1 MKRLDG
7 KVCIITGSNS
17 GVGAATAELFA
28 REGAK
33 VVITARRVDKL
44 EEVANKIKA
53 EGGEVLAVRCD
64 VSNEDDV
71 KSMFDALGKLD
82 VVVNNAGIAKDS
94 DPMEKSA
101 EEFLEVIKVNLL
113 GTFLVSK
120 YAVNHVDKG
129 CIVNISSTN
138 ALDTY
143 YPESLD
149 YDASKAGVISLTHNF
164 SLYLKDRDIRVN
176 VVCPDW
182 IDTDMNLGMDEEY
195 KKSLGVFLKP
205 EEVAKVVYDVSI
217 DESVNDAVIR
227 VADNSVK

>member
-1 MKRLDG
+1 MKVL
-7 KVCIITGSNS
+7 VTGGARGLGLAISLYYLKMGHSVVVNYNNS
-17 GVGAATAELFA
+17 SDLALKLKSEYGD
-28 REGAK
+28 
-33 VVITARRVDKL
+33 RVSI
-44 EEVANKIKA
+44 VKA
-53 EGGEVLAVRCD
+53 D

-71 KSMFDALGKLD
+71 KRMFDALGKLD
-82 VVVNNAGIAKDS
+82 VVVNNAGIT
-94 DPMEKSA
+94 
-101 EEFLEVIKVNLL
+101 EFLEGIKVNLL

-143 YPESLD
+143 YPESMD

-195 KKSLGVFLKP
+195 KKSLGVFLNP

-217 DESVNDAVIR
+217 DESVNDVVIR
-227 VADNSVK
+227 VGDNSVK

>member
-1 MKRLDG
+1 MKVL
-7 KVCIITGSNS
+7 VTGGARGLGLAISLYYLKMGHSVVVNYNNS
-17 GVGAATAELFA
+17 SEMALKLKSKYGD
-28 REGAK
+28 
-33 VVITARRVDKL
+33 RVSIVK
-44 EEVANKIKA
+44 AN
-53 EGGEVLAVRCD
+53 

-71 KSMFDALGKLD
+71 KRMFDALGKLD

-143 YPESLD
+143 YPESMD

-205 EEVAKVVYDVSI
+205 EEVAKVVYDVSV
-217 DESVNDAVIR
+217 DKSVNDVVIR
-227 VADNSVK
+227 VGDNSVK

>member
-1 MKRLDG
+1 MKVL
-7 KVCIITGSNS
+7 VTGGARGLGLAISLYYLKMGHSVVVNYNNS
-17 GVGAATAELFA
+17 SDLALKLKSEYGD
-28 REGAK
+28 
-33 VVITARRVDKL
+33 RVSI
-44 EEVANKIKA
+44 VKA
-53 EGGEVLAVRCD
+53 D

-71 KSMFDALGKLD
+71 KRMFDALGKLD
-82 VVVNNAGIAKDS
+82 VIVNNAGIAKDS

-143 YPESLD
+143 YPESMD

-182 IDTDMNLGMDEEY
+182 IDTDMNLEMDEEY

-205 EEVAKVVYDVSI
+205 EDVARVVYDVSI
-217 DESVNDAVIR
+217 DESVNDTVIR
-227 VADNSVK
+227 VGDNSVK

>member
-1 MKRLDG
+1 MKVL
-7 KVCIITGSNS
+7 VTGGARGLGLAISLYYLKMGHSVVVNYNNS
-17 GVGAATAELFA
+17 SDLALKLKSEYGD
-28 REGAK
+28 
-33 VVITARRVDKL
+33 RVSI
-44 EEVANKIKA
+44 VKA
-53 EGGEVLAVRCD
+53 D

-71 KSMFDALGKLD
+71 KRMFDALGKLD

-143 YPESLD
+143 YPESMD
-149 YDASKAGVISLTHNF
+149 YNASKAGVISLTHNF

-217 DESVNDAVIR
+217 DESFNDVVIR
-227 VADNSVK
+227 VGDNSVK

>member
-1 MKRLDG
+1 MKVL
-7 KVCIITGSNS
+7 VTGGARGLGLAISLYYLKMGHSVVVNYNNS
-17 GVGAATAELFA
+17 SDLALKLKSEYGD
-28 REGAK
+28 
-33 VVITARRVDKL
+33 RVSI
-44 EEVANKIKA
+44 VKA
-53 EGGEVLAVRCD
+53 D

-71 KSMFDALGKLD
+71 KRMFDALGKLD

-101 EEFLEVIKVNLL
+101 EEFLDVIKVNLL

-217 DESVNDAVIR
+217 DESFNDVVIR
-227 VADNSVK
+227 VGDNSVK

>member
-1 MKRLDG
+1 MNVL
-7 KVCIITGSNS
+7 VTGGARGLGLAISLYYLKMGHSVVVNYNNS
-17 GVGAATAELFA
+17 DEMAF
-28 REGAK
+28 
-33 VVITARRVDKL
+33 KL
-44 EEVANKIKA
+44 KSEYGDRISIVKA
-53 EGGEVLAVRCD
+53 D

-71 KSMFDALGKLD
+71 KRMFDALGKLD

-143 YPESLD
+143 YPESMD

-182 IDTDMNLGMDEEY
+182 IDTDMNLEMDEEY

-205 EEVAKVVYDVSI
+205 EEVAKVAYDVSI

-227 VADNSVK
+227 VGDNSVK

>member
-1 MKRLDG
+1 MKVL
-7 KVCIITGSNS
+7 VTGGARGLGLAISLYYLKMGHSVVVNYNNS
-17 GVGAATAELFA
+17 SDLALKLKSEYGD
-28 REGAK
+28 
-33 VVITARRVDKL
+33 RVSI
-44 EEVANKIKA
+44 VKA
-53 EGGEVLAVRCD
+53 D
-64 VSNEDDV
+64 VSNKDDV
-71 KSMFDALGKLD
+71 KRMFNALGKLD

-143 YPESLD
+143 YPESMD

-217 DESVNDAVIR
+217 DESFNDVVIR
-227 VADNSVK
+227 VGDNSVK

>member
-1 MKRLDG
+1 MKVL
-7 KVCIITGSNS
+7 VTGGARGLGLAISLYYLKMGHSVVVNYNNS
-17 GVGAATAELFA
+17 DEMALKLKSEYGD
-28 REGAK
+28 
-33 VVITARRVDKL
+33 RVSI
-44 EEVANKIKA
+44 VKA
-53 EGGEVLAVRCD
+53 D

-71 KSMFDALGKLD
+71 KRMFDALGKLD

-129 CIVNISSTN
+129 CIVNVSSTN

-143 YPESLD
+143 YPESMD

-205 EEVAKVVYDVSI
+205 EDVAKVVYDVSI
-217 DESVNDAVIR
+217 DESVNDEVIR
-227 VADNSVK
+227 VGDNSVK

>member
-1 MKRLDG
+1 MKVL
-7 KVCIITGSNS
+7 VTGGARGLGLAISLYYLKMGHSVVVNYNNS
-17 GVGAATAELFA
+17 SDLALKLKSEYGD
-28 REGAK
+28 
-33 VVITARRVDKL
+33 RVSI
-44 EEVANKIKA
+44 VKA
-53 EGGEVLAVRCD
+53 D
-64 VSNEDDV
+64 VSDQDDV
-71 KSMFDALGKLD
+71 KRMFDALGKLD

-129 CIVNISSTN
+129 CIVNVSSTN

-143 YPESLD
+143 YPESMD

-205 EEVAKVVYDVSI
+205 EDVAKVVYDVSI
-217 DESVNDAVIR
+217 DESVNDEFNR
-227 VADNSVK
+227 VGDNSVK

>member
-1 MKRLDG
+1 MKVL
-7 KVCIITGSNS
+7 VTGGARGLGLAISLYYLKMGHSVVVNYNNS
-17 GVGAATAELFA
+17 SDLALKLKSEYGD
-28 REGAK
+28 
-33 VVITARRVDKL
+33 RVSI
-44 EEVANKIKA
+44 VKA
-53 EGGEVLAVRCD
+53 D

-71 KSMFDALGKLD
+71 KRMFDALGKLD

-94 DPMEKSA
+94 DPIEKSA

-143 YPESLD
+143 YPESMD

-217 DESVNDAVIR
+217 DESVNDVVIR
-227 VADNSVK
+227 VGDNSVK

>member
-1 MKRLDG
+1 MKVL
-7 KVCIITGSNS
+7 VTGGARGLGIAISLYYLKMGHSVVVNYNNS
-17 GVGAATAELFA
+17 DEMALKLKSEYGD
-28 REGAK
+28 
-33 VVITARRVDKL
+33 RVSI
-44 EEVANKIKA
+44 VKA
-53 EGGEVLAVRCD
+53 D

-71 KSMFDALGKLD
+71 KRMFDALGELD

-143 YPESLD
+143 YPESMD

-182 IDTDMNLGMDEEY
+182 IDTDMNLEMDEEY

-217 DESVNDAVIR
+217 DESINDAVIR
-227 VADNSVK
+227 VGDNSVK

>member
-1 MKRLDG
+1 MKVL
-7 KVCIITGSNS
+7 VTGGARGLGLAISLYYLKMGHSVVVNYNNS
-17 GVGAATAELFA
+17 SDLALKLKSEYGD
-28 REGAK
+28 
-33 VVITARRVDKL
+33 RVSI
-44 EEVANKIKA
+44 VKA
-53 EGGEVLAVRCD
+53 D

-71 KSMFDALGKLD
+71 KRMFDALGKLD
-82 VVVNNAGIAKDS
+82 VIVNNAGIAKDS

-143 YPESLD
+143 YPESMD

-182 IDTDMNLGMDEEY
+182 IDTDMNLEMDEEY

-205 EEVAKVVYDVSI
+205 EEVAKVVYDVSV
-217 DESVNDAVIR
+217 DKSVNDVVIR
-227 VADNSVK
+227 VGDNSVK

>member
-1 MKRLDG
+1 MKVL
-7 KVCIITGSNS
+7 VTGGARGLGLAISLYYLKMGHSVVVNYNNS
-17 GVGAATAELFA
+17 DEMALKLKSEYGD
-28 REGAK
+28 
-33 VVITARRVDKL
+33 RVSI
-44 EEVANKIKA
+44 VKA
-53 EGGEVLAVRCD
+53 D

-71 KSMFDALGKLD
+71 KRMFDALGKLD

-129 CIVNISSTN
+129 CIVNVSSTN

-143 YPESLD
+143 YPESMD

-182 IDTDMNLGMDEEY
+182 IDTDMNLEMDEEY

-205 EEVAKVVYDVSI
+205 EEVAKVVYDVSV
-217 DESVNDAVIR
+217 DKSVNDVVIR
-227 VADNSVK
+227 VGDNSVK

>member
-1 MKRLDG
+1 MKVL
-7 KVCIITGSNS
+7 VTGGARGLGLAISLYYLKMGHSVVVNYNNS
-17 GVGAATAELFA
+17 DEMALKLKSEYGD
-28 REGAK
+28 
-33 VVITARRVDKL
+33 RVSI
-44 EEVANKIKA
+44 VKA
-53 EGGEVLAVRCD
+53 D
-64 VSNEDDV
+64 VSDEDDV
-71 KSMFDALGKLD
+71 KRMFDALGKLD

-143 YPESLD
+143 YPESMD

-182 IDTDMNLGMDEEY
+182 IDTDMNLEMDEEY

-217 DESVNDAVIR
+217 DESVNDTVIR
-227 VADNSVK
+227 VGDNSVK

>member
-1 MKRLDG
+1 MKVL
-7 KVCIITGSNS
+7 VTGGARGLGLAISLYYLKMGHSVVVNYNNS
-17 GVGAATAELFA
+17 DEMALKLKSEYGD
-28 REGAK
+28 
-33 VVITARRVDKL
+33 RVSI
-44 EEVANKIKA
+44 VKA
-53 EGGEVLAVRCD
+53 D

-71 KSMFDALGKLD
+71 KRMFDALGKLD

-143 YPESLD
+143 YPESMD

-182 IDTDMNLGMDEEY
+182 IDTDMNLEMDEEY

-205 EEVAKVVYDVSI
+205 EEIAKVVYDVSV
-217 DESVNDAVIR
+217 DKSVNDVVIR
-227 VADNSVK
+227 VGDNSVK

>member
-1 MKRLDG
+1 MKVL
-7 KVCIITGSNS
+7 VTGGARGLGLAISLYYLKMGHSVVVNYNNS
-17 GVGAATAELFA
+17 SDLALKLKSEYGD
-28 REGAK
+28 
-33 VVITARRVDKL
+33 RVSI
-44 EEVANKIKA
+44 VKA
-53 EGGEVLAVRCD
+53 D

-71 KSMFDALGKLD
+71 KRMFDALGKLD

-94 DPMEKSA
+94 DPLEKSA

-143 YPESLD
+143 YPESMD
-149 YDASKAGVISLTHNF
+149 YDAAKAGVISLTHNF

-217 DESVNDAVIR
+217 DESVNDVVIR
-227 VADNSVK
+227 VGDNSVK

>member
-1 MKRLDG
+1 MKVL
-7 KVCIITGSNS
+7 VTGGARGLGFAISLYYLKMGHSVVVNYNNS
-17 GVGAATAELFA
+17 SDLALKLKSEYGD
-28 REGAK
+28 
-33 VVITARRVDKL
+33 RVSI
-44 EEVANKIKA
+44 VKA
-53 EGGEVLAVRCD
+53 D
-64 VSNEDDV
+64 VSNENDV
-71 KSMFDALGKLD
+71 KRMFDALGKLD

-120 YAVNHVDKG
+120 YAVNHMDKG

-143 YPESLD
+143 YPESMD

-217 DESVNDAVIR
+217 DESVNDVVIR
-227 VADNSVK
+227 VGDNSVK

>member
-1 MKRLDG
+1 MKVL
-7 KVCIITGSNS
+7 VTGGARGLGLAISLYYLKMGHSVVVNYNNS
-17 GVGAATAELFA
+17 DEMAL
-28 REGAK
+28 
-33 VVITARRVDKL
+33 KL
-44 EEVANKIKA
+44 KSEYGDRISIVKA
-53 EGGEVLAVRCD
+53 D

-71 KSMFDALGKLD
+71 KRMFDALGKLD

-143 YPESLD
+143 YPESMD

-182 IDTDMNLGMDEEY
+182 IDTDMNLEMDEEY

-205 EEVAKVVYDVSI
+205 EDVAKVVYDVSI

-227 VADNSVK
+227 VGDNSVK

>member
-1 MKRLDG
+1 MKVL
-7 KVCIITGSNS
+7 VTGGARGLGLAISLYYLKMGHSVVVNYNNS
-17 GVGAATAELFA
+17 SDLALKLKSEYGD
-28 REGAK
+28 
-33 VVITARRVDKL
+33 RVSI
-44 EEVANKIKA
+44 VKA
-53 EGGEVLAVRCD
+53 D

-71 KSMFDALGKLD
+71 KRMFDALGKLD

-101 EEFLEVIKVNLL
+101 EEFLDVIKVNLL

-143 YPESLD
+143 YPESMD

-217 DESVNDAVIR
+217 DESFNDVVIR
-227 VADNSVK
+227 VGDNSVK

>member
-1 MKRLDG
+1 MNVL
-7 KVCIITGSNS
+7 VTGGARGLGLAISLYYLKMGHSVVVNYNNS
-17 GVGAATAELFA
+17 IDLALKLKSKYGD
-28 REGAK
+28 
-33 VVITARRVDKL
+33 RVSI
-44 EEVANKIKA
+44 VKA
-53 EGGEVLAVRCD
+53 D

-71 KSMFDALGKLD
+71 KRMFDELGKLD

-94 DPMEKSA
+94 DPMEKST

-143 YPESLD
+143 YPESMD

-164 SLYLKDRDIRVN
+164 SLYLKDRGIRVN

-182 IDTDMNLGMDEEY
+182 IDTDMNLEMDEEY
-195 KKSLGVFLKP
+195 KKSLDVFLKP
-205 EEVAKVVYDVSI
+205 EDVARVVYDVSI

-227 VADNSVK
+227 VGDNSVK

>member
-1 MKRLDG
+1 MKVL
-7 KVCIITGSNS
+7 VTGGARGLGLAISLYYLKMGHSVVVNYNNS
-17 GVGAATAELFA
+17 DEMALKLKSEYGD
-28 REGAK
+28 
-33 VVITARRVDKL
+33 RVS
-44 EEVANKIKA
+44 I
-53 EGGEVLAVRCD
+53 VRAD

-71 KSMFDALGKLD
+71 KRMFDVLGKLD

-143 YPESLD
+143 YPESMD

-182 IDTDMNLGMDEEY
+182 IDTDMNLEMDEEY

-227 VADNSVK
+227 VGDNSVK

>member
-1 MKRLDG
+1 MKVL
-7 KVCIITGSNS
+7 VTGGARGLGLAIFLYYLKMGHSVVVNYNNS
-17 GVGAATAELFA
+17 SDLALKLKSEYGD
-28 REGAK
+28 
-33 VVITARRVDKL
+33 RVSI
-44 EEVANKIKA
+44 VKA
-53 EGGEVLAVRCD
+53 D

-71 KSMFDALGKLD
+71 KRMFDALGKLD

-94 DPMEKSA
+94 DPMKKSA

-143 YPESLD
+143 YPESMD

-217 DESVNDAVIR
+217 DESVNDVVIR
-227 VADNSVK
+227 VGDNSVK

>member
-1 MKRLDG
+1 MKVL
-7 KVCIITGSNS
+7 VTGGARGLGLAISLYYLKMGHSVVVNYNNS
-17 GVGAATAELFA
+17 SDLALKLKSEYGD
-28 REGAK
+28 
-33 VVITARRVDKL
+33 RVSI
-44 EEVANKIKA
+44 VKA
-53 EGGEVLAVRCD
+53 D

-71 KSMFDALGKLD
+71 KRMFDALGKLD

-143 YPESLD
+143 YPESMD

-182 IDTDMNLGMDEEY
+182 IDTDMNLEMDEEY

-227 VADNSVK
+227 VGDNSVK

>member
-1 MKRLDG
+1 MNVL
-7 KVCIITGSNS
+7 VTGGARGLGLAISLYYLKMGHSVVVNYNNS
-17 GVGAATAELFA
+17 SDLALKLKSEYGD
-28 REGAK
+28 
-33 VVITARRVDKL
+33 RVSI
-44 EEVANKIKA
+44 VKA
-53 EGGEVLAVRCD
+53 D

-71 KSMFDALGKLD
+71 KRMFDALGKLD

-143 YPESLD
+143 YPESMD

-182 IDTDMNLGMDEEY
+182 IDTDMNLEMDEEY

-205 EEVAKVVYDVSI
+205 EDVAKVVYDVSI

-227 VADNSVK
+227 VGDNSVK

>member
-1 MKRLDG
+1 MKVL
-7 KVCIITGSNS
+7 VTGGARGLGLAISLYYLKMGHSVVVNYNNSNEMALKLKS
-17 GVGAATAELFA
+17 EYGD
-28 REGAK
+28 
-33 VVITARRVDKL
+33 RVSI
-44 EEVANKIKA
+44 VKA
-53 EGGEVLAVRCD
+53 D

-71 KSMFDALGKLD
+71 KRMFDALGKLD

-94 DPMEKSA
+94 DPMEKST

-143 YPESLD
+143 YPESMD

-182 IDTDMNLGMDEEY
+182 IDTDMNLEMDEEY

-217 DESVNDAVIR
+217 DESINDAVIR
-227 VADNSVK
+227 VGDNSVK

>member
-1 MKRLDG
+1 MNVL
-7 KVCIITGSNS
+7 VTGGARGLGLAISLYYLKMGHSVVVNYNNS
-17 GVGAATAELFA
+17 SDLALKLKSKYGD
-28 REGAK
+28 
-33 VVITARRVDKL
+33 RVSI
-44 EEVANKIKA
+44 IKA
-53 EGGEVLAVRCD
+53 D

-71 KSMFDALGKLD
+71 KRMFDELGKLD

-101 EEFLEVIKVNLL
+101 EDFLKVIKVNLL

-143 YPESLD
+143 YPESMD

-164 SLYLKDRDIRVN
+164 SLYLKDRGIRVN

-182 IDTDMNLGMDEEY
+182 IDTDMNLGMDEYY
-195 KKSLGVFLKP
+195 KKSLGKFLKP

-217 DESVNDAVIR
+217 DESVNDEVIR
-227 VADNSVK
+227 VGDNSVK

>member
-1 MKRLDG
+1 MKVL
-7 KVCIITGSNS
+7 VTGGARGLGLAISLYYLKMGHSVVVNYNNS
-17 GVGAATAELFA
+17 SDLALKLKSEYGD
-28 REGAK
+28 
-33 VVITARRVDKL
+33 RVSI
-44 EEVANKIKA
+44 VKA
-53 EGGEVLAVRCD
+53 D

-71 KSMFDALGKLD
+71 KRMFDALGKLD

-143 YPESLD
+143 YPESMD

-217 DESVNDAVIR
+217 DESINDAVIR
-227 VADNSVK
+227 VGDNSVK

>member
-1 MKRLDG
+1 MKVL
-7 KVCIITGSNS
+7 VTGGARGLGLAISLYYLKMGHSVVVNYNNS
-17 GVGAATAELFA
+17 DEMALKLKSEYGD
-28 REGAK
+28 
-33 VVITARRVDKL
+33 RVSI
-44 EEVANKIKA
+44 VKA
-53 EGGEVLAVRCD
+53 D

-71 KSMFDALGKLD
+71 KRMFDALGKLD

-129 CIVNISSTN
+129 CIVNVSSTN

-143 YPESLD
+143 YPESMD

-205 EEVAKVVYDVSI
+205 EDVAKVVYDVSI

-227 VADNSVK
+227 VGDNSVK

>member
-1 MKRLDG
+1 MKVL
-7 KVCIITGSNS
+7 VTGGARGLGLAISLYYLKMGHSVVVNYNNS
-17 GVGAATAELFA
+17 DEMALKLKSEYGD
-28 REGAK
+28 
-33 VVITARRVDKL
+33 RVSI
-44 EEVANKIKA
+44 VKA
-53 EGGEVLAVRCD
+53 D

-71 KSMFDALGKLD
+71 KKMFDALGKLD

-143 YPESLD
+143 YPESMD

-182 IDTDMNLGMDEEY
+182 IDTDMNLEMDEEY

-205 EEVAKVVYDVSI
+205 EDVAKVVYDASI
-217 DESVNDAVIR
+217 DESVNDVVIR
-227 VADNSVK
+227 VGDNSVK

>member
-1 MKRLDG
+1 MKVL
-7 KVCIITGSNS
+7 VTGGARGLGFAISLYYLKMGHSVVVNYNNS
-17 GVGAATAELFA
+17 SDLALKLKSEYGD
-28 REGAK
+28 
-33 VVITARRVDKL
+33 RVSI
-44 EEVANKIKA
+44 VKA
-53 EGGEVLAVRCD
+53 D

-71 KSMFDALGKLD
+71 KRMFDALGKLD

-143 YPESLD
+143 YPESMD

-205 EEVAKVVYDVSI
+205 EEVAKVIYDVSI
-217 DESVNDAVIR
+217 DESVNDVVIR
-227 VADNSVK
+227 VGDNSVK

>member
-1 MKRLDG
+1 MKVL
-7 KVCIITGSNS
+7 VTGGARGLGLAISLYYLKMGHSVVVNYNNS
-17 GVGAATAELFA
+17 DEMALKLKSEYGD
-28 REGAK
+28 
-33 VVITARRVDKL
+33 RVSI
-44 EEVANKIKA
+44 VKA
-53 EGGEVLAVRCD
+53 D
-64 VSNEDDV
+64 VSNEADV
-71 KSMFDALGKLD
+71 KRMFDSLGKLD

-143 YPESLD
+143 YPESMD

-217 DESVNDAVIR
+217 DESVNDEVIR
-227 VADNSVK
+227 VGDNSVK

>member
-1 MKRLDG
+1 MKVL
-7 KVCIITGSNS
+7 VTGGARGLGLAISLYYLKMGHSVVVNYNNS
-17 GVGAATAELFA
+17 DEMALKLKSEYGD
-28 REGAK
+28 
-33 VVITARRVDKL
+33 RVSI
-44 EEVANKIKA
+44 VKA
-53 EGGEVLAVRCD
+53 D

-71 KSMFDALGKLD
+71 KRMFDALGKLD
-82 VVVNNAGIAKDS
+82 VIVNNAGIAKDS

-143 YPESLD
+143 YPESMD

-182 IDTDMNLGMDEEY
+182 IDTDMNLEMDEEY

-217 DESVNDAVIR
+217 DESVNDTVIR
-227 VADNSVK
+227 VGDNSVK

>member
-1 MKRLDG
+1 MNVL
-7 KVCIITGSNS
+7 VTGGARGLGLAISLYYLKMGHSVVVNYNNS
-17 GVGAATAELFA
+17 SDLALKLKSEYGD
-28 REGAK
+28 
-33 VVITARRVDKL
+33 RVSI
-44 EEVANKIKA
+44 VKA
-53 EGGEVLAVRCD
+53 D
-64 VSNEDDV
+64 VSNEYDV
-71 KSMFDALGKLD
+71 KRMFDALGKLD

-143 YPESLD
+143 YPESMD

-164 SLYLKDRDIRVN
+164 SLYLKDRGIRVN
-176 VVCPDW
+176 VVCLDW
-182 IDTDMNLGMDEEY
+182 IDTDMNLEMDEEY

-227 VADNSVK
+227 VGDNSVK

>member
-1 MKRLDG
+1 MKVL
-7 KVCIITGSNS
+7 VTGGARGLGLAISLYYLKMGHSVVVNYNNS
-17 GVGAATAELFA
+17 SDLALKLKSEYGD
-28 REGAK
+28 
-33 VVITARRVDKL
+33 RVS
-44 EEVANKIKA
+44 I
-53 EGGEVLAVRCD
+53 VRAD

-71 KSMFDALGKLD
+71 KRMFDALGKLD
-82 VVVNNAGIAKDS
+82 VIVNNAGIAKDS

-143 YPESLD
+143 YPESMD

-182 IDTDMNLGMDEEY
+182 IDTDMNLEMDEEY

-217 DESVNDAVIR
+217 DESINDAVIR
-227 VADNSVK
+227 VGDNSVK

>member
-1 MKRLDG
+1 MKVL
-7 KVCIITGSNS
+7 VTGGARGLGLAISLYYLKMGHSVVVNYNNS
-17 GVGAATAELFA
+17 SDLALKLKSEYGD
-28 REGAK
+28 
-33 VVITARRVDKL
+33 RVSI
-44 EEVANKIKA
+44 VKA
-53 EGGEVLAVRCD
+53 D

-71 KSMFDALGKLD
+71 KRMFDALGKLD

-143 YPESLD
+143 YPESMD

-195 KKSLGVFLKP
+195 KKSLGVFLNP

-217 DESVNDAVIR
+217 DESVNDVVIK
-227 VADNSVK
+227 VGDNSVK

>member
-1 MKRLDG
+1 MNVL
-7 KVCIITGSNS
+7 VTGGARGLGLAISLYYLKMGHSVVVNYNNS
-17 GVGAATAELFA
+17 GDLALKLKSEYGD
-28 REGAK
+28 
-33 VVITARRVDKL
+33 RVSI
-44 EEVANKIKA
+44 VKA
-53 EGGEVLAVRCD
+53 D

-71 KSMFDALGKLD
+71 KRMFDALGKLD

-143 YPESLD
+143 YPESMD

-182 IDTDMNLGMDEEY
+182 IDTDMNLEMDEEY

-205 EEVAKVVYDVSI
+205 EEVAKVVYDVSV
-217 DESVNDAVIR
+217 DKSVNDVVIR
-227 VADNSVK
+227 VGDNSVK

>member
-1 MKRLDG
+1 
-7 KVCIITGSNS
+7 
-17 GVGAATAELFA
+17 
-28 REGAK
+28 
-33 VVITARRVDKL
+33 
-44 EEVANKIKA
+44 
-53 EGGEVLAVRCD
+53 
-64 VSNEDDV
+64 
-71 KSMFDALGKLD
+71 MFDALGKLD

-120 YAVNHVDKG
+120 YAVNHVDKS

-143 YPESLD
+143 YPESMD

-205 EEVAKVVYDVSI
+205 EDVAKVVYDVSI

-227 VADNSVK
+227 VGDNSVK

>member
-1 MKRLDG
+1 MKVL
-7 KVCIITGSNS
+7 VTGGARGLGLAISLYYLKMGHSVVVNYNNS
-17 GVGAATAELFA
+17 DEMALKLKSEYGD
-28 REGAK
+28 
-33 VVITARRVDKL
+33 RVSI
-44 EEVANKIKA
+44 VKA
-53 EGGEVLAVRCD
+53 D

-71 KSMFDALGKLD
+71 KRMFDALGELD

-143 YPESLD
+143 YPESMD

-182 IDTDMNLGMDEEY
+182 IDTDMNLEMDEEY

-217 DESVNDAVIR
+217 DESINDAVIR
-227 VADNSVK
+227 VGDNSVK

>member
-1 MKRLDG
+1 MKVL
-7 KVCIITGSNS
+7 VTGGARGLGLAISLYYLKMGHSVVVNYNNS
-17 GVGAATAELFA
+17 DEMALKLKSEYGD
-28 REGAK
+28 
-33 VVITARRVDKL
+33 RVL
-44 EEVANKIKA
+44 I
-53 EGGEVLAVRCD
+53 VRAD

-71 KSMFDALGKLD
+71 KRMFDVLGKLD

-143 YPESLD
+143 YPESMD

-182 IDTDMNLGMDEEY
+182 IDTDMNLEMDEEY

-205 EEVAKVVYDVSI
+205 EDVARVVYDVSI
-217 DESVNDAVIR
+217 DESVNDTVIR
-227 VADNSVK
+227 VGDNSVK